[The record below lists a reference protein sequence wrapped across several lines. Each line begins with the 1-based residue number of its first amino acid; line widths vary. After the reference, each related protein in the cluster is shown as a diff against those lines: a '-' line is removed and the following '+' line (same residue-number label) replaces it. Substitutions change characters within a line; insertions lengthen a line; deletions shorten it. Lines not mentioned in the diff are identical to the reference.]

1 MTNTN
6 EILSSESLGELQLSS
21 ESTIPFAKVMKES
34 TPAPAKQS
42 GKQYKILSTYISAN
56 PGVTRT
62 VILADAGLL
71 AAIRTPASV
80 ALIAAGDKAE
90 TIRWKRRLNFLIR
103 DMRRAGVDIRIQRI
117 DGSACYTILGTSIRA
132 NASLDTTKEKESSLF
147 LGGTTKELPFSK
159 PVPRSFGGV
168 NVVKE
173 DLAPAS
179 FIAIDIK
186 RMDEPQDVT
195 MNFDD
200 LLAQLDGII
209 SDCTSAES

>member
-6 EILSSESLGELQLSS
+6 QILSSESLGELQLSS

-90 TIRWKRRLNFLIR
+90 TKRWKRRLNFLIR

-117 DGSACYTILGTSIRA
+117 DGSACYAILG
-132 NASLDTTKEKESSLF
+132 NTTKEKESSLF
-147 LGGTTKELPFSK
+147 LGGATKELPFSK

-209 SDCTSAES
+209 SDCTSAGL

>member
-6 EILSSESLGELQLSS
+6 QILSSESLGELQLSS

-117 DGSACYTILGTSIRA
+117 DGSACYAILGTSIRA
-132 NASLDTTKEKESSLF
+132 NASLD
-147 LGGTTKELPFSK
+147 TTKELPFSK

-209 SDCTSAES
+209 SDCTSAGL